1 MKGNFVKLS
10 GYFVD
15 VEASTDGSVS
25 YGFPSFKKEGSDVV
39 ATFAY
44 GGEDRNDF
52 IEVRI
57 PADYFNRGTAQ
68 GSFSVLE
75 ECSLEGTLHAEVSIG
90 TGVVNHYVRVM
101 ELTK

>member
-1 MKGNFVKLS
+1 MKVNFVMLR

-15 VEASTDGSVS
+15 VETSTDGSVS
-25 YGFPSFKKEGSDVV
+25 YGFPSFKKEGSDIV

-75 ECSLEGTLHAEVSIG
+75 ECSLGGTLRTEVSRG
-90 TGVVNHYVRVM
+90 TGVVRHYVRVM

>member
-1 MKGNFVKLS
+1 MKVNFVMLR

-15 VEASTDGSVS
+15 VEACTDGSVS
-25 YGFPSFKKEGSDVV
+25 YGFPSFKKEGSDIV

-75 ECSLEGTLHAEVSIG
+75 ECSLGGTLCTEVSRG
-90 TGVVNHYVRVM
+90 TGVVRHYVRVT